1 LENEINKLKIQL
13 EQNQQLAA
21 KNQEIT
27 ELKIALENYQAEK
40 LEAKIKIS
48 PN

>member
-1 LENEINKLKIQL
+1 V
-13 EQNQQLAA
+13 

-27 ELKIALENYQAEK
+27 ELKIALENRQAEK
-40 LEAKIKIS
+40 LEAKIEIS